1 MSIIETGKTQKYLIY
16 AVGEVVLVVIGI
28 LLALQINNWNEW
40 SKDRA
45 KEKVILNEIVASLE
59 KNNQAIVERMY
70 WVERFK
76 KSGKTIIQV
85 LEEEIPYSDTL
96 NAYFLNCRFSGL
108 GNLQGLMTDA
118 GYNALRLAGY
128 DIIQSDSLKMQIIE
142 MFDSTIPVLSGME
155 SGIRSKFQDY
165 YFQHFKHGQIP
176 RNLDQLKNDPIYY
189 EMVNFLIGFR
199 VRALNRMQQFLDQ
212 SNGLIDIIKEELT
225 RIE

>member
-76 KSGKTIIQV
+76 KSGKTIN
-85 LEEEIPYSDTL
+85 LKL
-96 NAYFLNCRFSGL
+96 NKNPLSWTSQWL
-108 GNLQGLMTDA
+108 
-118 GYNALRLAGY
+118 
-128 DIIQSDSLKMQIIE
+128 
-142 MFDSTIPVLSGME
+142 FD
-155 SGIRSKFQDY
+155 
-165 YFQHFKHGQIP
+165 H
-176 RNLDQLKNDPIYY
+176 
-189 EMVNFLIGFR
+189 
-199 VRALNRMQQFLDQ
+199 
-212 SNGLIDIIKEELT
+212 
-225 RIE
+225 